1 MKKITVL
8 LGLAGLA
15 IGGEVLRAQVT
26 TTAVPFLLIA
36 PDSRN
41 AGMGE
46 AGVGLA
52 DDVWAIHWNSA
63 GYAFQT
69 GSEVGFS
76 HVNWL
81 PQFGFSDLW
90 IAHAAYKLP
99 VQEIEGTLALGLTYL
114 NLGEITR
121 TSAAGPDPI
130 GSYKAYEF
138 AIALGYS
145 TRISDNLGLGL
156 SMKVIRSALAEDA
169 GAGSASG
176 AYEAGAGAATGFAF
190 DIGILYKPQSLFIP
204 FTGIDLGNA
213 LSFGASL
220 SNIGPKLTYIDR
232 AQADPLPLNLRLG
245 FAARVL
251 QTDFNN
257 ITVITDFTRLLV
269 HRDTT
274 QSDEFY
280 KGIFTTWT
288 GGTTSDQLRQF
299 NTGIGVE
306 YWYGAPKLLAI
317 RWGFFYEDPN
327 AGNRKFMTFGAG
339 IRFDIYGFDF
349 SYISAIEEQHPL
361 GETLRFSVAIGLG
374 GN

>member
-1 MKKITVL
+1 MIKNALVWSLIVFAT
-8 LGLAGLA
+8 AGNN
-15 IGGEVLRAQVT
+15 LRAQVT
-26 TTAVPFLLIA
+26 TTAVPFVLIA

-46 AGVGLA
+46 AGVGMA

-69 GSEVGFS
+69 GSELGFS

-99 VQEIEGTLALGLTYL
+99 VQELDGTIAVGLTYL

-121 TSAAGPDPI
+121 TATSGPEPI

-138 AIALGYS
+138 AIAVGYA
-145 TRISDNLGLGL
+145 TRITENVGFGI
-156 SMKVIRSALAEDA
+156 SMKLIRSALAEDA
-169 GAGSASG
+169 GAGSATGS
-176 AYEAGAGAATGFAF
+176 YEPGAGAATGFAF
-190 DIGILYKPQSLFIP
+190 DVGILYKPQSFQIP
-204 FTGIDLGNA
+204 FTSIDFGNA

-245 FAARVL
+245 LAAKVL
-251 QTDFNN
+251 ESEINN

-269 HRDTT
+269 HRDSTKA
-274 QSDEFY
+274 DEFY
-280 KGIFTTWT
+280 KGIFSTWT
-288 GGTTSDQLRQF
+288 GGTTSDQLKQF
-299 NTGIGVE
+299 NVGMGIE
-306 YWYGAPKLLAI
+306 YWYGAPKLLAL

-339 IRFDIYGFDF
+339 LRFDIYGFDF
-349 SYISAIEEQHPL
+349 SYISALEAQHPL
-361 GETLRFSVAIGLG
+361 GETLRFSASIGLG